1 MRSEKPFEAL
11 ADTTDFPEDRHVIE
25 VRPGGRRR
33 IDRVLSPD
41 YTSGIEHHGL
51 GEVRRLR
58 DEAAQEETDLS
69 YMRRM
74 LHARIDIV
82 RAEQRRRAEHGSTSV
97 VEQLVNILSD
107 NAVGPAMGS
116 GRYQTTEPSRA
127 EAHRRHVEALVSDV
141 DLSDVMSLSDD
152 KLDVTLNA
160 YTAEEDSVSQ
170 RRKQVQIVVDQL
182 NAEIARRYREGA
194 ASVDDLLAAERDQH

>member
-1 MRSEKPFEAL
+1 M
-11 ADTTDFPEDRHVIE
+11 IE

-33 IDRVLSPD
+33 IDRVLAPE
-41 YTSGIEHHGL
+41 YVSGIAQRPL
-51 GEVRRLR
+51 DEVRTLR

-69 YMRRM
+69 YLRRM

-97 VEQLVNILSD
+97 VDQLVQILSD
-107 NAVGPAMGS
+107 NAVAPATGS
-116 GRYQTTEPSRA
+116 GRYQTTEPSRV

-141 DLSDVMSLSDD
+141 DLSNVTSLSAE
-152 KLDVTLNA
+152 KLDLALSA

-170 RRKQVQIVVDQL
+170 RRREVQSVVDLL

-194 ASVDDLLAAERDQH
+194 ASVDELLAAERDRR

>member
-1 MRSEKPFEAL
+1 M
-11 ADTTDFPEDRHVIE
+11 PEDGGVIE

-41 YTSGIEHHGL
+41 YTSEIEHREL
-51 GEVRRLR
+51 AAVRELR

-69 YMRRM
+69 YLRRM

-82 RAEQRRRAEHGSTSV
+82 HAEQRRRDEDGSESV
-97 VEQLVNILSD
+97 VAELVRILSD
-107 NAVGPAMGS
+107 NAVGPATGS

-127 EAHRRHVEALVSDV
+127 QAHRRHEEALVSDV
-141 DLSDVMSLSDD
+141 DLSDVMSLSAE
-152 KLDVTLNA
+152 KLDGALRA
-160 YTAEEDSVSQ
+160 YTCEEDSVS
-170 RRKQVQIVVDQL
+170 RRRREVQAVVDRL

-194 ASVDDLLAAERDQH
+194 ASVDELLAAEQDER

>member
-1 MRSEKPFEAL
+1 L
-11 ADTTDFPEDRHVIE
+11 ASSTELPEDGHVIE

-41 YTSGIEHHGL
+41 YTSGIEQHVL
-51 GEVRRLR
+51 GDVRALR

-69 YMRRM
+69 YLRRV

-82 RAEQRRRAEHGSTSV
+82 RAEQRRRREDGSRSV

-107 NAVGPAMGS
+107 NAVGPATGS

-141 DLSDVMSLSDD
+141 DLSDVMSLSDE
-152 KLDVTLNA
+152 KLDRALSA

-170 RRKQVQIVVDQL
+170 RRREVQQVVDRL
-182 NAEIARRYREGA
+182 KAEIARRYREGA
-194 ASVDDLLAAERDQH
+194 ASVDDLLAEERDRR